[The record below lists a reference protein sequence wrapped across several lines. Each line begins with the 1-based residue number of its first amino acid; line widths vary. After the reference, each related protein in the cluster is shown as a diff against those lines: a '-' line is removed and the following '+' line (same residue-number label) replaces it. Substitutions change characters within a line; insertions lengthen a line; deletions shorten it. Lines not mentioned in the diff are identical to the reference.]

1 MWEPI
6 RRLNNYYPQFSVG
19 YISADISFFTGLIM
33 LSSFDHKRKGKQLF
47 IDFLKQRRSITAK
60 KMAPGKVTK
69 KHLQKI
75 LEAGLRVPDHGA
87 LKPWRLVVI
96 TGAKR
101 KLIDE
106 EVVFSEF
113 KNNNPDASAEI
124 QLIEKSRLQR
134 ADVVIAVISSPVEH
148 KKITNWEMQLS
159 AGAVCTTLLYA
170 AQSLDYAAQWLT
182 EWYAYNEKM
191 LKTLG
196 GVPGKDQIAGFIY
209 IGERVTIPIE
219 RTRPEL
225 ETIVS
230 YL

>member
-1 MWEPI
+1 M
-6 RRLNNYYPQFSVG
+6 
-19 YISADISFFTGLIM
+19 
-33 LSSFDHKRKGKQLF
+33 KQNSF
-47 IDFLKQRRSITAK
+47 IDFLRQRRSVTAK

-69 KHLQKI
+69 KHLKQI

-96 TGAKR
+96 TGRKR
-101 KLIDE
+101 KMIDE
-106 EVVFSEF
+106 KVIFSEF
-113 KNNNPDASAEI
+113 KNIQPNASDEL
-124 QLIEKSRLQR
+124 QEIEKNRLQR

-148 KKITNWEMQLS
+148 KKITSWEMQLS

-182 EWYAYNEKM
+182 EWYSYNDKM
-191 LKTLG
+191 LTILG
-196 GVPGKDQIAGFIY
+196 GVPGKDRIAGFIY
-209 IGERVTIPIE
+209 IGEKTSIPFE

-225 ETIVS
+225 ETSVL